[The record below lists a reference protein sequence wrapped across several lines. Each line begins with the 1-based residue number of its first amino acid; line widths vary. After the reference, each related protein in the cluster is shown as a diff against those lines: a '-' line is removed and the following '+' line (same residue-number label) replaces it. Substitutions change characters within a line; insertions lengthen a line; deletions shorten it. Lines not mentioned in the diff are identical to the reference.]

1 MKKKKLFKFEI
12 QDKSVILKWIVIV
25 MCAVTLLAMGSVYI
39 YKAIISTEW
48 YHQQMLKKAFRQ
60 ELAHIN
66 NEDQII
72 FVAIS
77 PEGRD
82 DSWQYFYDAPEEL
95 FDDMTCD
102 NFEEIDDTAMVEEIL
117 TYDWIMVTFKDASK
131 SIYFI
136 SPKEEIYWG
145 TSFTVEC
152 PSLLQWYK
160 ENKAKSVQ

>member
-1 MKKKKLFKFEI
+1 MKLKEKLSI
-12 QDKSVILKWIVIV
+12 QDKSIILKWIVIV
-25 MCAVTLLAMGSVYI
+25 MCVSVLLIGGSLFA
-39 YKAIISTEW
+39 YKQIISTEW

-60 ELAHIN
+60 ELVHVNDA
-66 NEDQII
+66 DQII

-82 DSWQYFYDAPEEL
+82 DSWQYFYDAPDAL
-95 FDDMTCD
+95 FDDMTCN
-102 NFEEIDDTAMVEEIL
+102 NFEEIDDPAMVEEIL

-136 SPKEEIYWG
+136 SPEDEIYWG

-152 PSLLQWYK
+152 PSLLKWYK
-160 ENKAKSVQ
+160 ENKVVAVE